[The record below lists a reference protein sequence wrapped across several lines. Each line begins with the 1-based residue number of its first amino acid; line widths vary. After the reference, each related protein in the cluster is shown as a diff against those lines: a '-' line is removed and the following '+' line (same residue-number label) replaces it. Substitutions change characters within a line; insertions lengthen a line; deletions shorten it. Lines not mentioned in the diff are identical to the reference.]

1 MPCWSFGRAIERLAA
16 RRSLRRALERGSGL
30 ESIRCGSSAG
40 SSSSV
45 DDPVLMEALLAVGVA
60 MPFAVG
66 AVGETADSGA
76 DCLISGV
83 PAAGVPAAGVP
94 ATGVPAAGVLPG
106 RVPGVSPRRKERCG
120 DRYVVARRQRLK
132 LFVNC
137 DLSLARSF
145 AQASTLT
152 PEFLVRA
159 LKNDEL
165 KSRPMSRPTVRENCS
180 NSSPWP
186 TVL

>member
-1 MPCWSFGRAIERLAA
+1 M
-16 RRSLRRALERGSGL
+16 
-30 ESIRCGSSAG
+30 
-40 SSSSV
+40 

-76 DCLISGV
+76 DCLISGVPAAGVPAAGVPAAGV

-137 DLSLARSF
+137 DLS
-145 AQASTLT
+145 
-152 PEFLVRA
+152 
-159 LKNDEL
+159 
-165 KSRPMSRPTVRENCS
+165 
-180 NSSPWP
+180 
-186 TVL
+186 